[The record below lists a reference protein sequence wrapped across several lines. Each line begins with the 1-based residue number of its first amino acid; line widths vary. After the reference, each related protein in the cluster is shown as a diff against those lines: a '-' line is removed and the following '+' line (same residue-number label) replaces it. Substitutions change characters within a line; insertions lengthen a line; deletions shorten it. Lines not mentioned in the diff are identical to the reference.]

1 MISSMTGF
9 GEITAEVDGTV
20 YSVEIRTVNNR
31 HLKAYVRLPEKAA
44 FLNDPIEKM
53 IRNELSRGTVN
64 YSLRMHNISSQADV
78 EIDKNT
84 LKGYIDNLK
93 DIATETGLQENIDLA
108 VLLTLPGAV
117 QEITPSEEVAEKLKT
132 VILDL
137 TSKAIDKLKEMR
149 AQEGIDLADDLLANC
164 RILKEK
170 TDQVH
175 SNSTDTVE
183 LYHEK
188 LKKRVDELL
197 ANAKLKIDSDLLA
210 REVAIFAERSDIAE
224 ETTRLN
230 SHLKQFEKACKGN
243 ENVGRRLDFIS
254 QEMLRETNTIGSKAL
269 NASIS
274 NLVIDM
280 KCIIDRIKEQVQ
292 NVE

>member
-44 FLNDPIEKM
+44 FLNELVEKM
-53 IRNELSRGTVN
+53 IRKELSRGTVN

-93 DIATETGLQENIDLA
+93 DIAAETGLKENIDLA

-117 QEITPSEEVAEKLKT
+117 QDIAPSEEMAEKLKA

-137 TSKAIDKLKEMR
+137 TVKAIGRLKEMR
-149 AQEGIDLADDLLANC
+149 VQEGIELADDLLANC

-170 TDQVH
+170 TDLVRD
-175 SNSTDTVE
+175 NCTDTIE

-224 ETTRLN
+224 EITRLN
-230 SHLKQFEKACKGN
+230 SHLKQFEKACNGN
-243 ENVGRRLDFIS
+243 EYAGRRLDFIS

-269 NASIS
+269 NAKIS
-274 NLVIDM
+274 NFVIDM

>member
-9 GEITAEVDGTV
+9 GEVSAEIDGTV
-20 YSVEIRTVNNR
+20 YSVEIRSVNNR
-31 HLKAYVRLPEKAA
+31 HLKAYIRLPEKAA
-44 FLNDPIEKM
+44 FLNDLIEKM

-84 LKGYIDNLK
+84 LKGYIDKLK
-93 DIATETGLQENIDLA
+93 EVAAESNVEEKIDLA

-117 QEITPSEEVAEKLKT
+117 QDTAPSEELAEKLKI

-137 TSKAIDKLKEMR
+137 TGKAIDKLKEVR
-149 AQEGIDLADDLLANC
+149 VQEGIDLANDLLANC
-164 RILKEK
+164 AILKDK
-170 TDQVH
+170 TDQVE
-175 SNSTDTVE
+175 SNSVNTVE
-183 LYHEK
+183 QYHEK

-210 REVAIFAERSDIAE
+210 REVAIFAERSDVAE
-224 ETTRLN
+224 EITRLN
-230 SHLKQFEKACKGN
+230 SHIKQFETACKSD
-243 ENVGRRLDFIS
+243 ENAGRRLDFIS

-269 NASIS
+269 NADIS

>member
-9 GEITAEVDGTV
+9 GEITAEVDGTI
-20 YSVEIRTVNNR
+20 YSVEMRTVNNR
-31 HLKAYVRLPEKAA
+31 HLKAYIRLPEKAA
-44 FLNDPIEKM
+44 FLNDQIEKM

-78 EIDKNT
+78 EIDNNT
-84 LKGYIDNLK
+84 VKCYINKLK
-93 DIATETGLQENIDLA
+93 DVAAESRVEEKIDLA
-108 VLLTLPGAV
+108 VLLTLPGAIRDAV
-117 QEITPSEEVAEKLKT
+117 PSDEMAEQLKS
-132 VILDL
+132 VILEL
-137 TSKAIDKLKEMR
+137 TTKAIEKVKEVR
-149 AQEGIDLADDLLANC
+149 RQEGIDLAEDLLANC
-164 RILKEK
+164 AILKDK
-170 TDQVH
+170 TDQVQV
-175 SNSTDTVE
+175 NSADAVE

-210 REVAIFAERSDIAE
+210 KEVAIFAERSDIAE
-224 ETTRLN
+224 EVTRLN
-230 SHLKQFEKACKGN
+230 SHIRQFEIACKSN

-269 NASIS
+269 NAKIS
-274 NLVIDM
+274 SLVIDM

>member
-1 MISSMTGF
+1 MTGF

-20 YSVEIRTVNNR
+20 YSVEIRTVNNK
-31 HLKAYVRLPEKAA
+31 HLKAYIRLPEKAS
-44 FLNDPIEKM
+44 FLNDQIEKLL
-53 IRNELSRGTVN
+53 RKELSRGTVN
-64 YSLRMHNISSQADV
+64 YSLRMHNISSQNDV

-93 DIATETGLQENIDLA
+93 AVAEESNLPAQIDLA
-108 VLLTLPGAV
+108 VLLTLPGAI
-117 QEITPSEEVAEKLKT
+117 QEVAPSEEMAEKLKS

-137 TSKAIDKLKEMR
+137 TAKAIVKLKEVR
-149 AQEGIDLADDLLANC
+149 TQEGIDLAEDLLANC
-164 RILKEK
+164 AILKAK
-170 TDQVH
+170 TAEV
-175 SNSTDTVE
+175 NANGTNTVE

-210 REVAIFAERSDIAE
+210 REVAIFAERSDVAE
-224 ETTRLN
+224 EITRLN
-230 SHLKQFEKACKGN
+230 SHLKQFEKACNGN
-243 ENVGRRLDFIS
+243 ENVGRRLDFIG

-269 NASIS
+269 NADIS

>member
-9 GEITAEVDGTV
+9 GEVTAEVDGMV
-20 YSVEIRTVNNR
+20 YSVEIRSVNNR

-44 FLNDPIEKM
+44 FLNELVEKM
-53 IRNELSRGTVN
+53 IRKELSRGTVN
-64 YSLRMHNISSQADV
+64 YSLRMHNISSQGDV

-93 DIATETGLQENIDLA
+93 EVAAESGLEEKMDLA
-108 VLLTLPGAV
+108 VLLTLPGVV
-117 QEITPSEEVAEKLKT
+117 QDIAPSEEMAEKLKV

-137 TSKAIDKLKEMR
+137 TGKAIDKLKEVR
-149 AQEGIDLADDLLANC
+149 AQEGIDLADDLLANLA
-164 RILKEK
+164 ILKEK
-170 TDQVH
+170 TDQVQG
-175 SNSTDTVE
+175 NSVNTVE

-210 REVAIFAERSDIAE
+210 REVAIFAERSDVAE
-224 ETTRLN
+224 EITRLN

-254 QEMLRETNTIGSKAL
+254 QEMLRETNTVGSKAL
-269 NASIS
+269 NADIS